1 MKDKI
6 EFIES
11 EKKEEPNNEK
21 PNKSRKKLNNSLK
34 FALIILLAFAL
45 GVGLMYWYSV
55 ENPKVVN
62 KNTIT
67 SNTKVTEEAME
78 DAIDKIYDAVLCIE
92 VLSDDGSVLSSGT
105 GFVYATDDNYG
116 YVLTNAH
123 VVSGGTNVQGIM
135 TDNTTTSLTI
145 LGTDSYTDLAVL
157 RMDVKQV
164 KQVASIGDSKNTAVG
179 NTVFTVGSPM
189 GSTYVGTVTKGIL
202 SGKDRLVETS
212 TSNGLSSESYIV
224 KVLQTDA
231 AISPGNSGG
240 PLVNLAGDVIG
251 ITSLKLVD
259 DEVEGMGFAIPIEDA
274 MNYVEY
280 LEQGKAIERPV
291 VGVQILD
298 LTNRYVLYRYGINVP
313 DNVDSGIYLVEVNS
327 GYPASDGGLKA
338 GDIITKIDGN
348 EITSVS
354 EFKYELYKHNIGD
367 TIEVTYYRDGKENK
381 TTLKLNKTT
390 LKLNKTS

>member
-1 MKDKI
+1 MRNLKDKI

-298 LTNRYVLYRYGINVP
+298 LTNRYALYRYGINVP

-367 TIEVTYYRDGKENK
+367 TIEVTYYHDGKENK
-381 TTLKLNKTT
+381 TTLKLNKT
-390 LKLNKTS
+390 S

>member
-92 VLSDDGSVLSSGT
+92 VLSDDGLVLSSGT

-381 TTLKLNKTT
+381 TTLKLNKT
-390 LKLNKTS
+390 S